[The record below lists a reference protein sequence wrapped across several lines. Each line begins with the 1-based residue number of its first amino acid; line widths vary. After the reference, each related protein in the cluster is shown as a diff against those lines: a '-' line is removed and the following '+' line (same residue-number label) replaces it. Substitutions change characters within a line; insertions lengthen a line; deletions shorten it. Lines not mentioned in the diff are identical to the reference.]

1 MWHPGQTW
9 IWEAG
14 GFGVLDPGINAL
26 SILARIVDEP
36 IFAQAATLY
45 VPSNCETPIAAHIVL
60 ECAGGPQIEV
70 ELDFRHTG
78 IQTWDIDLHT
88 DAGPLRLSAGGS
100 ELTVDDAP
108 APHDAG
114 KLHSEYASI
123 YRRFADLVARR
134 ESEVDARPM
143 QLVADIFLIAKR
155 VVVEPFSDP
164 AR

>member
-26 SILARIVDEP
+26 SILTRIIDEP
-36 IFAQAATLY
+36 ILAHAATLY
-45 VPSNCETPIAAHIVL
+45 VPSNCETPIAAHIAL
-60 ECAGGPQIEV
+60 LCAGGAQIEV

-78 IQTWDIDLHT
+78 TQTWDIDLHT
-88 DAGPLRLSAGGS
+88 DAGPLKLSAGGG
-100 ELTVDDAP
+100 ELTMGDIPVP
-108 APHDAG
+108 PDAG
-114 KLHSEYASI
+114 KLQSEYASI
-123 YRRFADLVARR
+123 YQRFAGLVAHRQ
-134 ESEVDARPM
+134 SDVDARPM